1 MSRRPAMLIA
11 LLTTLG
17 VVSWGGTAAAAPPS
31 DPHPGASIIGGKD
44 VPDGKYPF
52 MASLQY
58 KVDGEWTHFCGG
70 SLIDKRGVVLTAA
83 HCVAG
88 FPEDELP
95 NLRVVVGRSALS
107 GTSGETRTIT
117 QVSVYPNSDT
127 TADVALLYLDQP
139 VASVKAIQLVTP
151 GTDALE
157 RPGRSVLVTGWG
169 NTGRDP
175 GGPGGEPAEFP
186 DRLREVAVP
195 IVSDNE
201 CRVSY
206 PGGGSP
212 KFRAAWEICAGGLG
226 KDSCQGDSGGPLFVK
241 VPGRNDFIQLGVV
254 SWGTGCAAPGFPGVY
269 ARLSN
274 KKTGKWIADNGT
286 NIRSPQ
292 AAPTT

>member
-1 MSRRPAMLIA
+1 MLIA

-17 VVSWGGTAAAAPPS
+17 VVAGGGTAAAAAPPS

-44 VPDGKYPF
+44 VPNGKYPF
-52 MASLQY
+52 LASLQY
-58 KVDGEWTHFCGG
+58 QADGAWRHFCGG

-88 FPEDELP
+88 ITEGELP
-95 NLRVVVGRSALS
+95 SMRVVVGRSALS
-107 GTSGETRTIT
+107 STSGETRKIT
-117 QVSVYPNSDT
+117 EVSVYPNPEK

-139 VASVKAIQLVTP
+139 ITSLKAIQLVTP

-157 RPGRSVLVTGWG
+157 RPGRSVLVAGWG

-175 GGPGGEPAEFP
+175 HGPGGEPAEFP
-186 DRLREVAVP
+186 DRLKEVAVP

-206 PGGGSP
+206 PDGAA

-254 SWGTGCAAPGFPGVY
+254 SWGLGCAAPGFPGVY

-274 KKTGKWIADNGT
+274 KKTGSWIAGN
-286 NIRSPQ
+286 
-292 AAPTT
+292 